1 MLWEVTIP
9 ETKLVA
15 ADRILEK
22 LRIDIVTRKYLKGDK
37 IVEQDLA
44 RQYDT
49 SRGAVR
55 SALQDLEREGLIRVL
70 PNGRKEVI
78 GFSKKQAQDMYE
90 LRWMIENRAVQI
102 ILGKR
107 TTFFAPLLMAVKK
120 IEQSLEDIKAETD
133 WYALDIGFHRAI
145 LETAENSPL
154 LKAWE
159 INIPVMYALMQLNT
173 TRGYRENYIAEF
185 YQKHRTLF
193 EMIVTDNIKCYDS
206 LRTHIMDAQEIS
218 AGVLSDSEN

>member
-1 MLWEVTIP
+1 MLREETGP
-9 ETKLVA
+9 EIRSVA

-22 LRIDIVTRKYLKGDK
+22 LRIDIVTRKFMQGDK

-44 RQYDT
+44 LQYGT

-55 SALQDLEREGLIRVL
+55 GALSDLEREGLIRVL

-102 ILGKR
+102 ILEKR
-107 TTFFAPLLMAVKK
+107 TTFFAPLLSAVKR
-120 IEQSLEDIKAETD
+120 IESALTQKDPQTD

-145 LETAENSPL
+145 LQTAENSPL

-193 EMIVTDNIKCYDS
+193 ELIVTDNVQCYEY

-218 AGVLSDSEN
+218 AGVLSEPD